1 MNNFGFEFNR
11 TSQPEFSDFMNQKIY
26 EKILWDKIKL
36 LENPALNPNAKV
48 DKKKEVDDLA
58 DDDDKESKTMRNI
71 KDGKEKDP
79 APGQKRTIKVLA
91 IVQEPY
97 IYKKAGAWT
106 GIVYDIWKSIKVE
119 LSKKYEFK
127 ETFIKTLNYT
137 RQIRKVENGEYD
149 IALTSLTTNA
159 SRSKM
164 VNFTRPLFINQQSI
178 LTSQDQSYMEYLWK
192 IGINLFL
199 PPLVLLII
207 LGVVLGN
214 LLYFIEPNRGHKRAM
229 FSSVASMFGEMGM
242 ISENTGLSAAG
253 VFVAFF
259 IMTVSYYFSIFLQ
272 AATVE
277 KLIEFKQ
284 ADEIT
289 VDNLHT
295 KKLLYAKGS
304 GMGRAFQRLGAN
316 VKGVEID
323 DIKELK
329 KKYMDEKPKW
339 DGIALSFMDA
349 YAAQDENFTINK
361 TNFGLNE
368 EAIAVRMGENR
379 LLKDIDIAITKLQD
393 SYEIR
398 KYYNQYFGDEYD
410 FMGIL

>member
-11 TSQPEFSDFMNQKIY
+11 TSEPEFSDFMNQKIY

-36 LENPALNPNAKV
+36 LENPALNPNAKPN
-48 DKKKEVDDLA
+48 KKKTDNDLA
-58 DDDDKESKTMRNI
+58 DDDDKASKTMENI

-79 APGQKRTIKVLA
+79 APGKKRTIKVLA

-97 IYKKAGAWT
+97 IYKKSGAWT

-199 PPLVLLII
+199 PPLVLLVIF
-207 LGVVLGN
+207 GFVLGN
-214 LLYFIEPNRGHKRAM
+214 LLYFIEPNRGHKRAI
-229 FSSVASMFGEMGM
+229 FSSVASMF
-242 ISENTGLSAAG
+242 
-253 VFVAFF
+253 
-259 IMTVSYYFSIFLQ
+259 
-272 AATVE
+272 
-277 KLIEFKQ
+277 
-284 ADEIT
+284 
-289 VDNLHT
+289 
-295 KKLLYAKGS
+295 
-304 GMGRAFQRLGAN
+304 
-316 VKGVEID
+316 
-323 DIKELK
+323 
-329 KKYMDEKPKW
+329 
-339 DGIALSFMDA
+339 
-349 YAAQDENFTINK
+349 
-361 TNFGLNE
+361 
-368 EAIAVRMGENR
+368 
-379 LLKDIDIAITKLQD
+379 
-393 SYEIR
+393 
-398 KYYNQYFGDEYD
+398 
-410 FMGIL
+410 